1 MLMASFI
8 KRIGVESPHL
18 KDGPPMASSRV
29 LVFDFGN
36 VIARFSHRRAAEA
49 LAAFSTAADPARVQ
63 AFCFGS
69 ELDDAFERG
78 RVGAEDFRDR
88 VRREF
93 NLSCTDAAFDTAF
106 ADIFQPIGHVVGL
119 ARGLA
124 GRVPLAVLSNTTPI
138 HSRWFLDRMS
148 AELAVF
154 DHLVMS
160 HDTGHRKPEAGI
172 FSHVERLT
180 GHSSGDHVLIDDL
193 PSNIA
198 GARAA
203 GWDGI
208 IFGPETD
215 LAAELS
221 SLGVVVS

>member
-1 MLMASFI
+1 MA
-8 KRIGVESPHL
+8 E
-18 KDGPPMASSRV
+18 
-29 LVFDFGN
+29 
-36 VIARFSHRRAAEA
+36 FSA
-49 LAAFSTAADPARVQ
+49 AADPARVQ

-78 RVGAEDFRDR
+78 RVGADDFRDR

-93 NLSCTDAAFDTAF
+93 DLSCNDAAFDTAF

-119 ARGLA
+119 VRGLA

-138 HSRWFLDRMS
+138 HSRWFLDRMR
-148 AELAVF
+148 AELSAF

-160 HDTGHRKPEAGI
+160 HDTGHRKPEPGI
-172 FSHVERLT
+172 FAHVERLT
-180 GHSSGDHVLIDDL
+180 GHASGAHVLIDDL
-193 PSNIA
+193 HSNVA

-208 IFGPETD
+208 VFGPETD

-221 SLGVVVS
+221 RLGVVVS

>member
-1 MLMASFI
+1 MARICTAWLFI
-8 KRIGVESPHL
+8 HGKEKSSMHP
-18 KDGPPMASSRV
+18 SRV

-78 RVGAEDFRDR
+78 RVGPEDFRGR
-88 VRREF
+88 VREEF
-93 NLSCTDAAFDTAF
+93 DLSCDDAAFDIAF
-106 ADIFQPIGHVVGL
+106 ADIFQPIGNVVGL
-119 ARGLA
+119 ARALA
-124 GRVPLAVLSNTTPI
+124 GRAPLAVLSNTTPI
-138 HSRWFLDRMS
+138 HSRWFLDRMRE
-148 AELAVF
+148 ELSVF

-160 HDTGHRKPEAGI
+160 HDTGFRKPEAGI
-172 FSHVERLT
+172 FTHVEKLT
-180 GHSSGDHVLIDDL
+180 GCASGSHVLIDDM
-193 PSNIA
+193 PANVA

-208 IFGPETD
+208 VFGPETD
-215 LAAELS
+215 LLAELS
-221 SLGVVVS
+221 RLGVVVS